1 MPTILDRIW
10 IYNLHYYQAFASMA
24 SICCLLELNSY
35 SPNSSYQ
42 IVTSILGS
50 ICDLIQSFLN
60 LLYLCYAIYF
70 LRLPQEQVGP
80 SYVSHKSIYLDL

>member
-1 MPTILDRIW
+1 MPTILDHIW

-24 SICCLLELNSY
+24 SMCCLLALVTA
-35 SPNSSYQ
+35 PISSYQ

-50 ICDLIQSFLN
+50 ICDLIQSSLN

-70 LRLPQEQVGP
+70 LRLPQKQFGP